1 MAPKLTAEQKRW
13 QAENDA
19 HTLAEAQRIAEDK
32 GRLRMAKG
40 AAQKMASDAAKRAQT
55 LVKVAK
61 TAPAKAPKAK
71 KAAPKRAAAKRVPR
85 KR

>member
-1 MAPKLTAEQKRW
+1 MKLTAEQKRW
-13 QAENDA
+13 QAEQDA
-19 HTLAEAQRIAEDK
+19 HTLAEAQRIAEDR
-32 GRLRMAKG
+32 GRLKMAKG

-61 TAPAKAPKAK
+61 TPSAKKAAK
-71 KAAPKRAAAKRVPR
+71 KAAPKRKAAKRNPR